1 MKAVTVPTVNDKARI
16 SVTVINNEIEDTK
29 DKWIGDNNSND
40 EKANSNY
47 IKQELKL

>member
-1 MKAVTVPTVNDKARI
+1 MSVTVPTVNDKIRSSI
-16 SVTVINNEIEDTK
+16 TIINNDIEDTK
-29 DKWIGDNNSND
+29 DKWIGDNNSSD